1 MFTVFF
7 AFYSPRRFFYDAR
20 RVTFRRFL
28 NKMTLTN
35 YTSEIFMKLNDI
47 TVGQTAFVCSLE
59 QNGAMRR
66 RLLDLGFT
74 ENAAVR
80 CIGRSP
86 FGDPSAF
93 LVRGAVI
100 ALRSA
105 DAATVSVR
113 TDELWS

>member
-1 MFTVFF
+1 
-7 AFYSPRRFFYDAR
+7 
-20 RVTFRRFL
+20 
-28 NKMTLTN
+28 
-35 YTSEIFMKLNDI
+35 MKLNDI
-47 TVGQTAFVCSLE
+47 TVGQTAFVCSLDRA
-59 QNGAMRR
+59 GAMRR

-80 CIGRSP
+80 CVGKSP

-100 ALRSA
+100 ALRSS

-113 TDELWS
+113 TDDSAQWN